1 MYKDKIMEAC
11 SGRYNCL
18 EEAEQDG
25 LEILTIGKEDE
36 PLVLN
41 FEIGDNAISVNVINK
56 DTHELVD
63 DYTDD
68 FDSEAELGDIFDT
81 AISTYESI
89 KQLRPEVEKDDD
101 GIEQA
106 VADVT
111 DEVKPDISADSI
123 VPEVSETDELSA
135 SDLISKLITVVN
147 TEAEKQLD
155 DVTSKL
161 LEDIVLQL
169 MGLEVELKD
178 LIK

>member
-1 MYKDKIMEAC
+1 MYKDKIMEVC
-11 SGRYNCL
+11 GSRYNCL

-89 KQLRPEVEKDDD
+89 KQLRPEVEKDHD
-101 GIEQA
+101 GVEQD
-106 VADVT
+106 VADRT
-111 DEVKPDISADSI
+111 NEMTSDISDDSVVSEI
-123 VPEVSETDELSA
+123 SETDELSA
-135 SDLISKLITVVN
+135 SDLISKLITAVN
-147 TEAEKQLD
+147 TEAEKQSD
-155 DVTSKL
+155 DVTSKM

-169 MGLEVELKD
+169 TGLEIELKD